1 MGYDVENPDTV
12 DTKIYF
18 TNSASVASIV
28 ETLKD
33 KELITIGNTIY
44 GASFSGKSTALQD
57 ETLGYIQENNYILA
71 KKVSEMP
78 DNNDFMKYIDLLD
91 KDRRDVES
99 RFREDKRDME
109 LRLSE
114 SQKESE
120 KRLLE
125 HFKDQEEK
133 YIQSVKSLNEKFD
146 NLSNKFD
153 DVKKENDDIPKK
165 FNSQRKWLIG
175 ILLTCAGIG
184 IAFAI
189 GYTQILLQVL
199 SLIPKK

>member
-1 MGYDVENPDTV
+1 MMENPRQFDVPYKNRESNQNTSYSNSEQIIKLESYKKPG
-12 DTKIYF
+12 KISTDINIF
-18 TNSASVASIV
+18 NDSSNV
-28 ETLKD
+28 ETHD
-33 KELITIGNTIY
+33 NYYTGE
-44 GASFSGKSTALQD
+44 AKSRE
-57 ETLGYIQENNYILA
+57 ET
-71 KKVSEMP
+71 KTMP
-78 DNNDFMKYIDLLD
+78 DSNDFMKYIDLLD
-91 KDRRDVES
+91 RDRRDMES

-114 SQKESE
+114 NQKESE

-146 NLSNKFD
+146 NLSSKFD
-153 DVKKENDDIPKK
+153 DVKKENDDIPNK